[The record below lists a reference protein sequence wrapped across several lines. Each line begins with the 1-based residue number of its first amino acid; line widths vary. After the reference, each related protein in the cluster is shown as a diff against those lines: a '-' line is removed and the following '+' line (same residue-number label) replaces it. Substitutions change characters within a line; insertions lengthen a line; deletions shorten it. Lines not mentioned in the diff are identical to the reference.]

1 MQKIKLKT
9 ISKYVS
15 NKDIFLSIMVIV
27 NICLMYIITNP
38 SSRVVNDVKLVKL
51 SDTKKIKQAID
62 SIELKLDTIRIHYE
76 DKISN
81 YNIIPTNE
89 RLKLFSE
96 RINRP

>member
-1 MQKIKLKT
+1 MQKIRLKT
-9 ISKYVS
+9 VS
-15 NKDIFLSIMVIV
+15 RYICNKDIFLSIMVVV

-38 SSRVVNDVKLVKL
+38 YSKVVSDVKLVKL

-76 DKISN
+76 NKISD

-89 RLKLFSE
+89 RLKLFSD

>member
-9 ISKYVS
+9 VSKYIS
-15 NKDIFLSIMVIV
+15 NKDIFLSIMIVV

-38 SSRVVNDVKLVKL
+38 ASRVVNDVKLVKL

-62 SIELKLDTIRIHYE
+62 SIELKLDTIKIHYE

-89 RLKLFSE
+89 RIILFSD